1 MPLPK
6 RWRDLNRGT
15 VGSAPERYGVYELG
29 DGNGAVVA
37 VDWGVL
43 RDELKDAL
51 AYGTGE
57 QVRWEA
63 CATKAEAEELA
74 AEHRERAGL

>member
-1 MPLPK
+1 MSLPK
-6 RWRDLNRGT
+6 RWQPLTRKT

-29 DGNGAVVA
+29 DGDGEILEVG
-37 VDWGVL
+37 WGVL

-51 AYGTGE
+51 AYADGD

-63 CATKAEAEELA
+63 CESKAQAKELA
-74 AEHRERAGL
+74 AEHRERAGI

>member
-1 MPLPK
+1 MSLPK
-6 RWRDLNRGT
+6 QWKSLERKT
-15 VGSAPERYGVYELG
+15 IGSAPERYGVYELG
-29 DGNGAVVA
+29 DEDGEILEVC
-37 VDWGVL
+37 WGVL

-51 AYGTGE
+51 AYGKGD

-63 CATKAEAEELA
+63 CQTKAQAQELA